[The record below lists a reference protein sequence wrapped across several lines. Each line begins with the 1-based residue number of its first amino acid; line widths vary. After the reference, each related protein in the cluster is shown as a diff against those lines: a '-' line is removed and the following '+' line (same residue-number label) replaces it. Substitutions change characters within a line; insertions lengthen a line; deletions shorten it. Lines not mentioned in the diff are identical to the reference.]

1 MKQGIATAF
10 IMGFITTGIISFTLI
25 SINVGFIDN
34 FFDKWLKSWMIA
46 YIIVI
51 PVILFIGPKVKSL
64 VSYLFRKKWDQ
75 K

>member
-64 VSYLFRKKWDQ
+64 VSYLFRKK
-75 K
+75 